1 SGVGR
6 DWTPARWGRSAPPGR
21 TGLHFPPRLLSRS
34 GWNLSREVLEPS
46 LSGETERQPGMSP
59 PPHPVPASRLA
70 GVGHL
75 LEVQLD
81 ATGVIVAELVLQ
93 VLNDPRLQRA
103 GQLAPGLAL
112 VLATLLPVTAE
123 GREPPVRPA

>member
-1 SGVGR
+1 
-6 DWTPARWGRSAPPGR
+6 
-21 TGLHFPPRLLSRS
+21 FLSDQ
-34 GWNLSREVLEPS
+34 
-46 LSGETERQPGMSP
+46 TERQTGMSP

-112 VLATLLPVTAE
+112 VLATLLAVTAE
-123 GREPPVRPA
+123 VRKPAVGGAEGRPVGGLARLTGLLLLRLGQRLRCLLQRLGRLLH